1 MAGILGI
8 TSLPSVASSMTW
20 REFSFVQ
27 SVLGW
32 FTLLLSTL
40 HMVFDEWEKLFT
52 SQFVCYLPSNGQVRR
67 CGHYC
72 SLLYELVSVA
82 LYGRSCHREKWL
94 IDRLFHDKQE
104 TNSILL

>member
-40 HMVFDEWEKLFT
+40 HLVFAEWKDLFT
-52 SQFVCYLPSNGQVRR
+52 SQFVCYLPSSGQVRR
-67 CGHYC
+67 CGHCC
-72 SLLYELVSVA
+72 SWLYELVSVA
-82 LYGRSCHREKWL
+82 LYGRSCHREKCRV
-94 IDRLFHDKQE
+94 DRLSHDKQE
-104 TNSILL
+104 TNSIVL